1 MTQVTPEDIAKFRE
15 KLQNPDAATA
25 LAEIED
31 CEGNLEDAA
40 MVLAIRVGQQPD
52 IANAEWLE
60 SLAKKCRAIIC
71 REENR
76 NALFTEDYAAV
87 MRSLATTKI
96 CPPLLVTPVLMYVL
110 QQGVDSFCE
119 PLDTIS

>member
-15 KLQNPDAATA
+15 KLQDPDAATA

-31 CEGNLEDAA
+31 CEGNLEDAT

-76 NALFTEDYAAV
+76 NALLSDDYAAV
-87 MRSLATTKI
+87 IRSLATTKI
-96 CPPLLVTPVLMYVL
+96 CPPLLITPVLMYVL

>member
-15 KLQNPDAATA
+15 KLQDPDATTA

-52 IANAEWLE
+52 IANAEWLD

-76 NALFTEDYAAV
+76 NALFIEDYAAV